1 MAQDAR
7 EFGRDQAAQAA
18 DLYAEATAD
27 GEVADVDALCAA
39 HPDLAEELRR
49 LHGRQARWGGL
60 VAEPG
65 SDVEPG
71 DGVEVGSPTSA
82 GGAEGPAL
90 FHRSGAGAAAQ
101 PARGLS
107 FVGGE
112 VVGGFRLVKFLGRGG
127 MGEVWEAEQQGLRR
141 RVALKFLL
149 GARLDERV
157 LQYFLREARA
167 GGRVRHPNVVA
178 TIASGSDGGVDWIA
192 QELVPGSRSL
202 RDAIEDF
209 RRQGQAPAGYF
220 LGVARLVEG
229 IARGMQAAHEAG
241 VIHRDLKPQNI
252 MVDERDQARI
262 VDFGLARVA
271 DESMLSKSGEVVG
284 TWHYMSPEQVSG
296 SRGGLDHRSDIFS
309 LGVVLYELLTLE
321 RPFTG
326 DSEAAVARRVLQDEP
341 ADPRGLRSQCP
352 RDLAVVC
359 LKALEKRP
367 EARYQ
372 SMEQLAEDLRRV
384 QAHEPIRAR
393 PAGAV
398 ERTRKWLRRN
408 PVLGVGLGAGVLF
421 LASVS
426 ALAIVAVAQA
436 RRAELAAEDSRR
448 KTADVL
454 ALSAQKE
461 HDELVAEASALW
473 PIDESLAPRCEA
485 WLARARRLVE
495 GGDGDAATDATPRSS
510 LAEHRAKLESLRAAA
525 ALAPLGVADAWWEQQ
540 LAKLVADLELLVD
553 EARGGLATRGIS
565 AATGWGVARR
575 LEAARG
581 LRERT
586 VDGAEASRRWSVA
599 LSAIGASER
608 YRQARWPGGRLAP
621 QVGLLPLEPD
631 PRSGLWE
638 FLVESSGDEP
648 ARGADGQLARDER
661 GQMRLTPATGLVL
674 VLLPGGEA
682 WHGAQATDPAG
693 RNYDPQAEPV
703 EGPPKRYLLS
713 PYFVGKHE
721 VAQAQWLRLTGTN
734 AAYYTKERVPEY
746 IAGTEHPL
754 EQVSQRDAT
763 AALAWLGLELP
774 THVQWAHAAR
784 GGTSTPWWT
793 GAERESLRGNI
804 NIADAAVLRAGAG
817 WTTAKDWPDLD
828 DGFVLA
834 APPGSFPANPFGLHE
849 VLGNVSEWCRDGR
862 LADDLEG
869 TLDPVG
875 AMGEYSR
882 QYRGG
887 CYSDRASTLRASYW
901 VEESDGYRD
910 SSVGVRVSRAV
921 QP

>member
-1 MAQDAR
+1 
-7 EFGRDQAAQAA
+7 EGGLA
-18 DLYAEATAD
+18 DIE
-27 GEVADVDALCAA
+27 ALCAA
-39 HPDLAEELRR
+39 HPELAGELRR
-49 LHGRQARWGGL
+49 LHERQARWGGL
-60 VAEPG
+60 VAEPEADRELDPDFAG
-65 SDVEPG
+65 ALVGDAGRG
-71 DGVEVGSPTSA
+71 DGPS
-82 GGAEGPAL
+82 L

-107 FVGGE
+107 FAGGE

-149 GARLDERV
+149 DARFDERV

-178 TIASGSDGGVDWIA
+178 TIASGSDGGIDWIA
-192 QELVPGSRSL
+192 QELVRGSRSL
-202 RDAIEDF
+202 RDAIEDL
-209 RRQGQAPAGYF
+209 RRLPQLPSAYHA
-220 LGVARLVEG
+220 GVARLVEG
-229 IARGMQAAHEAG
+229 VARGMQAAHEAG
-241 VIHRDLKPQNI
+241 VVHRDLKPQNI
-252 MVDERDQARI
+252 LVDERDQPRI

-284 TWHYMSPEQVSG
+284 TWHYMSPEQVAG

-309 LGVVLYELLTLE
+309 LGVVLYELATLE

-326 DSEAAVARRVLQDEP
+326 DSETAVARRIAQDEP
-341 ADPRGLRSQCP
+341 ADPRSLRSQCP

-372 SMEQLAEDLRRV
+372 SMEQFAEDLRRV

-393 PAGAV
+393 PAGPL
-398 ERTRKWLRRN
+398 ERARKWFRRN
-408 PVLGVGLGAGVLF
+408 PALGVGLAAGALF

-426 ALAIVAVAQA
+426 TLAVVAFVQA
-436 RRAELAAEDSRR
+436 RRAELAAEEARR

-461 HDELVAEASALW
+461 HDELVAEARALW
-473 PIDESLAPRCEA
+473 PIDDALAPRCEA

-495 GGDGDAATDATPRSS
+495 GGGGDAAADAAPRPS

-540 LAKLVADLELLVD
+540 LGRLVADLELLVD
-553 EARGGLATRGIS
+553 ESRGGLATRGIS
-565 AATGWGVARR
+565 PTTGWGVARR
-575 LEAARG
+575 LEVARGRRARTTDGPEAAR
-581 LRERT
+581 RWN
-586 VDGAEASRRWSVA
+586 EALASIA
-599 LSAIGASER
+599 ASER
-608 YRQARWPGGRLAP
+608 YRDARWPGGRLSP
-621 QVGLLPLEPD
+621 QVGLSPLEQD

-638 FLVESSGDEP
+638 FLVDSSGDEP
-648 ARGADGQLARDER
+648 ARGADGRLARDER
-661 GQMRLTPATGLVL
+661 GQMRLTEATGLVL

-721 VAQAQWLRLTGTN
+721 VTQAQWLRLTGAN

-746 IAGTEHPL
+746 IAGTGHPL
-754 EQVSQRDAT
+754 EQASQRDAT
-763 AALAWLGLELP
+763 TALAWLGLELP

-862 LADDLEG
+862 LAEDLEG